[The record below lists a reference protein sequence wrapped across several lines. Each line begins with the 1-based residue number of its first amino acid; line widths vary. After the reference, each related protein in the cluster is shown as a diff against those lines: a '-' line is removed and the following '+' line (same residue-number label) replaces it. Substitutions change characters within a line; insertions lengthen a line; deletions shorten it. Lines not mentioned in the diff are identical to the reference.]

1 VLSRYF
7 SERGPV
13 VTAEGE
19 WEGAVRL
26 PEHPPIQVR
35 SRAWWDEQVRWG
47 ESRPAVERARRPP
60 PPPARPAGATP
71 PPPAPPPARATAPVR
86 ITTVPA
92 GSSDAAA
99 AGGSVR
105 LPAEVAPRA
114 EPTAR
119 RPRRFP
125 LATLTVV
132 FVLAAATGFLLMPE
146 PVRNASQDASQET
159 RQPGGAPDTSAS
171 EPPQGE
177 GGGGGSPEIVKRGA
191 GLKLVSLIN
200 RARADEARAEL
211 QIDEDLSTVADIHV
225 EEMIGRGRLYHT
237 ATDVLGRRVTNW
249 GVLAESIGV
258 GPNVESLFD
267 ALMGSEADRRNLL
280 DPSFRHIGVGA
291 SRRGDRLWVTV
302 LFSDEGDPG
311 TIL

>member
-1 VLSRYF
+1 
-7 SERGPV
+7 
-13 VTAEGE
+13 
-19 WEGAVRL
+19 
-26 PEHPPIQVR
+26 
-35 SRAWWDEQVRWG
+35 
-47 ESRPAVERARRPP
+47 
-60 PPPARPAGATP
+60 
-71 PPPAPPPARATAPVR
+71 
-86 ITTVPA
+86 
-92 GSSDAAA
+92 
-99 AGGSVR
+99 
-105 LPAEVAPRA
+105 
-114 EPTAR
+114 
-119 RPRRFP
+119 
-125 LATLTVV
+125 VV
-132 FVLAAATGFLLMPE
+132 FVLAAATGFLLMPG
-146 PVRNASQDASQET
+146 PVRNTSQDSSQEAQ
-159 RQPGGAPDTSAS
+159 QPGGAPDTSAS

-267 ALMGSEADRRNLL
+267 ALMGSEADRLNLL